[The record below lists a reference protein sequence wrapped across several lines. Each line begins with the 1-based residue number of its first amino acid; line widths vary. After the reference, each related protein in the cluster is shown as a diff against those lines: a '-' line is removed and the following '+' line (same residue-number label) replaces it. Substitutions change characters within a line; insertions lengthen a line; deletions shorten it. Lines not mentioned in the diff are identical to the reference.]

1 MNTLKLT
8 FSLFILLLIVS
19 CATPQSSPTESDHI
33 KGYNMAE
40 EFAKKDAMNYSCFG
54 YHIHRR
60 MGFADHKARKYTK
73 LLQDQGRSEAF
84 IKGFYRGYENYYHEF
99 LDLYCT

>member
-40 EFAKKDAMNYSCFG
+40 EFAKKDAVKAICSKRYVG
-54 YHIHRR
+54 QR
-60 MGFADHKARKYTK
+60 ARKYTK
-73 LLQDQGRSEAF
+73 LLQNQGRSEDF
-84 IKGFYRGYENYYHEF
+84 IKGFYSGYDNYYLEF
-99 LDLYCT
+99 LQLYCGP

>member
-33 KGYNMAE
+33 RITLALDTIYTE
-40 EFAKKDAMNYSCFG
+40 EWDLLIIKQGNTLSFCKIRAD
-54 YHIHRR
+54 RR
-60 MGFADHKARKYTK
+60 
-73 LLQDQGRSEAF
+73 LLSRVFTVDMKITIMSSLICIVHNNPLSSR
-84 IKGFYRGYENYYHEF
+84 
-99 LDLYCT
+99 

>member
-33 KGYNMAE
+33 MAE

>member
-33 KGYNMAE
+33 
-40 EFAKKDAMNYSCFG
+40 NYSCFG